1 MIYLFILSNSG
12 KVKKVSYRDI
22 QGGISKIP
30 SGHRGIHGLKIAYS
44 IRKVILLHEGS
55 KVLAFTE
62 DGFAAVLDPDEFR
75 TMGLGAEGITAMRG
89 KKVVDILEDPEVLME
104 IKKEVLKND

>member
-1 MIYLFILSNSG
+1 MIYLFILSDSG

-22 QGGISKIP
+22 HDGISKIP

-44 IRKVILLHEGS
+44 VRKVILLHEGS

-75 TMGLGAEGITAMRG
+75 SMGLGAEGITAMRG
-89 KKVVDILEDPEVLME
+89 KKVVDILEDPEVLIE
-104 IKKEVLKND
+104 IKERGFEND